1 MEVRWQLLE
10 PSQESMASEYVTDRS
25 LLRFA
30 EEVTARFAF
39 LETLGFRCAR
49 SKATWVRFES
59 TKLVISVYHEN
70 LSYEISSAIESAQG
84 SDAYSFAEILCLVN
98 GERMEQ
104 YRDYATHTVEG
115 VAEGIRQLVEL
126 FRKCLDA
133 GILNDSEL
141 FPRLKLQREEWARK
155 YALETQ
161 LEQAHIKSESAWA
174 EKDFGKVVRVLAPLQ
189 EHLSPSDLKK
199 LEYAKKHSNA
209 ST

>member
-1 MEVRWQLLE
+1 
-10 PSQESMASEYVTDRS
+10 MASECVTDRS

-30 EEVTARFAF
+30 DEVKARFAF
-39 LETLGFRCAR
+39 LETLGFRCVR
-49 SKATWVRFES
+49 SEATWVRFEIS
-59 TKLVISVYHEN
+59 KLVISVYHDQQ
-70 LSYEISSAIESAQG
+70 SYEISLAIESVRG
-84 SDAYSFAEILCLVN
+84 SDSYSFSEILRLVHN
-98 GERMEQ
+98 ERAEQ

-115 VAEGIRQLVEL
+115 VAEGVRQLVEL
-126 FRKCLDA
+126 FRECLDA

-141 FPRLKLQREEWARK
+141 FLRLKLQREEWARK

-161 LEQAHIKSESAWA
+161 LEQALKKSESAWA

-199 LEYAKKHSNA
+199 LEYAKKHPNA